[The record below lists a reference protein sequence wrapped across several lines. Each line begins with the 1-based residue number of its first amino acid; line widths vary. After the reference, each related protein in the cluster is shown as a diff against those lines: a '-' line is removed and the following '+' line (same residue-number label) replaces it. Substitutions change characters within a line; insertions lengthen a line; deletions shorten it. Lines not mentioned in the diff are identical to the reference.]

1 MRTFLG
7 FVPAL
12 ICVGAMVACA
22 RMAMKHAPSDRS
34 QTPIPDPLASE
45 TEAHDG

>member
-1 MRTFLG
+1 MRTILG

-22 RMAMKHAPSDRS
+22 RMAMKHAPSDRT
-34 QTPIPDPLASE
+34 QTPVPDPLMSE
-45 TEAHDG
+45 TEVRDG